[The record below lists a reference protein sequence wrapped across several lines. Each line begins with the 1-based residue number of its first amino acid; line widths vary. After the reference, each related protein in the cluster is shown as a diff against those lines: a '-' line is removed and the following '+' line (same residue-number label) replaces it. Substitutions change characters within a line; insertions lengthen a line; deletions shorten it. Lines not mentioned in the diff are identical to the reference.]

1 MSDSAVHG
9 WFTTG
14 ADAHLVGTRCQAC
27 GSYRFPPETAFCP
40 NPACD
45 GSALKEIALGKRGRV
60 WSWTT
65 NHYAP
70 PPPGLATD
78 PFEPYTVLA
87 VELPAERMVVLG
99 QLAAGEDPARLS
111 IGTEVD
117 LVVEPIVPGSEET
130 WKWRIA

>member
-1 MSDSAVHG
+1 MSDSAVQG

-14 ADAHLVGTRCQAC
+14 ADAHLIGTRCPDC

-40 NPACD
+40 NPTCA
-45 GSALKEIALGKRGRV
+45 GSALEAVALGTRGRV

-70 PPPGLATD
+70 PPPGLAAD

-111 IGTEVD
+111 IGSEVD
-117 LVVEPIVPGSEET
+117 LVVEPVVPGSEET